1 MIKFETSKIDIFLTL
16 TTIINWSGLN
26 GQKRFLIGFMTKIFA
41 NSEGRVTLPNRKNF
55 RKIGKGGGSFSI
67 LKFMLQVLGTL
78 NTDDQAQEAGPSGW
92 SVARGRICV
101 MIFCKWPDPPD
112 DQAQEAGPSRWS
124 VARGRILWIIICKW
138 PVSPHDHLQEA
149 VFSKWSFARGGS
161 SGW

>member
-1 MIKFETSKIDIFLTL
+1 MAIKDSLLVLWPKYSPIVREGSRYQIGRIF
-16 TTIINWSGLN
+16 
-26 GQKRFLIGFMTKIFA
+26 
-41 NSEGRVTLPNRKNF
+41 
-55 RKIGKGGGSFSI
+55 GKLAKEGGSFSI

-78 NTDDQAQEAGPSGW
+78 NTDEQAQEAGPSGW

-138 PVSPHDHLQEA
+138 PVHPHNYLQKAGFPNDHLQEA
-149 VFSKWSFARGGS
+149 GSFRWSGARG
-161 SGW
+161 WILLQQ